1 MGRKAVAI
9 ANAQSIFRGSVGPPI
24 GASTCWREAIADGVF
39 AALAAEAARLNREV
53 GDPSAR
59 S

>member
-9 ANAQSIFRGSVGPPI
+9 ADALSISRGPVGPPI

-59 S
+59 G